1 VSHAKF
7 IEIDGKRVL
16 WRDMLEKRREQLAL
30 VAAKRLVPS
39 RRAPTSMEAISEGQL
54 ADSSIS
60 AYRPRRSR
68 IFPARPKLLVC
79 AAFVLRHASTSDRTP
94 QPTSGQ
100 VADRNG
106 HAALTIGR
114 SIVPR

>member
-1 VSHAKF
+1 
-7 IEIDGKRVL
+7 
-16 WRDMLEKRREQLAL
+16 MLEKRREQLAAACCREKTRPL
-30 VAAKRLVPS
+30 PPCSHVHGGDAKANSPVAPS
-39 RRAPTSMEAISEGQL
+39 PPPVRDARGS
-54 ADSSIS
+54 
-60 AYRPRRSR
+60 
-68 IFPARPKLLVC
+68 PARPKLLVC